1 MLKFKD
7 LKDNKNYIA
16 IGSDGKEYNGTFIN
30 KYFPGGVFFCCY
42 PQNVELIG
50 FIEKEG

>member
-1 MLKFKD
+1 MLKFEE
-7 LKDNKNYIA
+7 LKDNQEYIA
-16 IGSDGKEYNGTFIN
+16 VGSNGREYKGTYVN
-30 KYFPGGVFFCCY
+30 KYLPGGVFFCCY